1 MNNRDKKVKLL
12 ENENAKVIICNT
24 PEAKMF
30 AELIPNIDKV
40 FKYLR
45 NNVGSEKVELDYF
58 DEKRK
63 DILYF
68 MEKINDFVQN
78 IADEKELK
86 NINKIMIEKR

>member
-1 MNNRDKKVKLL
+1 MNNKEKKAKLL
-12 ENENAKVIICNT
+12 EKENAKVIICNT

-40 FKYLR
+40 YKYLR
-45 NNVGSEKVELDYF
+45 NNVGSEKVGSDYF

-68 MEKINDFVQN
+68 MDKLNDFVQS
-78 IADEKELK
+78 IADEKDLK

>member
-1 MNNRDKKVKLL
+1 
-12 ENENAKVIICNT
+12 
-24 PEAKMF
+24 MF

-68 MEKINDFVQN
+68 MDKLNDFVQN

-86 NINKIMIEKR
+86 NINKILIEKR